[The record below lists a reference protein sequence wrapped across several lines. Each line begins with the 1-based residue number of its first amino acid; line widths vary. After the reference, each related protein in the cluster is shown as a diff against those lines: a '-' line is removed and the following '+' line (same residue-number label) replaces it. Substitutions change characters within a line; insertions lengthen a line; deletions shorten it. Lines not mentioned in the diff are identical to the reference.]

1 MSASLDVPVGWP
13 ALLPEFGRT
22 WARRHRRL
30 ARILAAGAVIGV
42 SAQLLNDEPLGVMLI
57 LLVPLVACFGAG
69 AVVMSGIV
77 SDERRSGLLVM
88 WAQQP
93 GSIVKPYAIRYALH
107 LLLLSAFAV
116 VLAAVVIAA
125 AVATGTMT
133 LQAAL
138 PIALTALSAA
148 TLTAAVVFA
157 MSAWGFRHDGAA
169 ALLWALGSL
178 TVAAS
183 FAFQES
189 LLARTVT
196 LLAYPADSI
205 LGFMNPAS
213 LAGGRAQA
221 TLVVTCHLL
230 AWSLIGLAGL
240 VHTERTVRRGLGR
253 G

>member
-22 WARRHRRL
+22 WARKHRRL
-30 ARILAAGAVIGV
+30 IRILAASAVIGIT
-42 SAQLLNDEPLGVMLI
+42 AQLLNDEPLGFMLI
-57 LLVPLVACFGAG
+57 VLLPLVACFGAG

-77 SDERRSGLLVM
+77 SDERHSGLLIM

-116 VLAAVVIAA
+116 VLAAIAI
-125 AVATGTMT
+125 AVAVTTGTMT
-133 LQAAL
+133 LPTAL
-138 PIALTALSAA
+138 PIVLTALSAA
-148 TLTAAVVFA
+148 TVTAAVVFG

-169 ALLWALGSL
+169 ALLWALGTL
-178 TVAAS
+178 TIAAS
-183 FAFQES
+183 FSFDGSIA
-189 LLARTVT
+189 ARFVT
-196 LLAYPADSI
+196 LLAFPGDSI

-221 TLVVTCHLL
+221 ALIVTGQLL
-230 AWSLIGLAGL
+230 AWSFIGLAGL
-240 VHTERTVRRGLGR
+240 IHTERSVRRGFGR